1 MLDKIDI
8 LCIDIQDAGARF
20 YTYIYTMAYAMM
32 ACSEENK
39 EFVVFDRPNPING
52 VDVEGNILDLQY
64 RSFIGYYPIV
74 QRHGMTIG
82 ELAKMF
88 NEHFGINCKL
98 HLILME
104 NYNRSKYYDE
114 LSLQWI
120 APSPNLPSINS
131 AICYVGTCI
140 FEGTNVSE
148 GRGTTQPF
156 EIVGAPWIDPYEY
169 ANKLNELNFTRCV
182 FSTTFISLR
191 CFPNT
196 KNNCVVEFNFI
207 F

>member
-140 FEGTNVSE
+140 LKEQMCLKDVE
-148 GRGTTQPF
+148 QP
-156 EIVGAPWIDPYEY
+156 
-169 ANKLNELNFTRCV
+169 NHLKLLERHGLIHMSMQIN
-182 FSTTFISLR
+182 
-191 CFPNT
+191 
-196 KNNCVVEFNFI
+196 
-207 F
+207 